1 MDSDNKRPYEDEE
14 QPVKKL
20 KPLNQLSE
28 DGPLTQGDVVYFQ
41 KEAIWRQMRIYK
53 QNCARLT
60 KDVETLKEK
69 YEANEQKINCLDMW
83 YEQIYNNIKGY
94 LSIDQS
100 EELNEFLLIRV
111 TNASTD
117 SVSQTLDR
125 RREELLKV
133 LTPLFK
139 EIKSASVEGKDWAEQ
154 YEKLNSEYTA
164 LKASNSTLGKLKY
177 ELERKVDD
185 LEKDILHIMKEQ
197 ERQNSNTLKRVDESI
212 ANGHTEDK
220 DSSHMNSQPNQ
231 SSSNGKEVEID
242 NEKLESLTTSL
253 DDAKHENKLLEEQM
267 SKLSEKY
274 HSSMTELENWKDRLH
289 NLTEADFQNSSTFQ
303 QLSTKK
309 NELSESIV
317 NLQKSNDAAINKLNK
332 LEASQNNIREF
343 FDKAI
348 LQENEQLKSQ
358 LSKNENDLAR
368 IRAAR
373 DELLSKQTILK
384 LELDNRPV
392 NEALSNTN
400 RILHERI
407 RSLEKERNKGY
418 EDNKLADLSK
428 EELLQRVLMMTEEI
442 KEIEQVFEKTRESSL
457 VKLNSAAEQES
468 LNKKL
473 TIEKTK
479 ADQKYFASMRLKDSL
494 VSENRILKAQVS
506 KSQELINKLG
516 EAEKKY
522 LEKIEA
528 LTTSVTEYKTI
539 KESSIKEN
547 MKLRESVSGLDIKCN
562 ALERNLDSL
571 KSSYSDKTERLNDSE
586 HQLSEK
592 TNSLSKLQHKLQS
605 TDLLLKKYKS
615 NNTTSILQEDEKQLE
630 ALRSIAK
637 CSVCSKNWKDT
648 VITACGHVFCQKC
661 VQERLAARLRRCP
674 TCNKGFSANDML
686 GIHL

>member
-1 MDSDNKRPYEDEE
+1 MDNDNKRQYEDEK

-20 KPLNQLSE
+20 KPLQQLSE
-28 DGPLTQGDVVYFQ
+28 DGPLTQSDVVYFQ

-53 QNCARLT
+53 QSCAKLT
-60 KDVETLKEK
+60 REVETLKEK
-69 YEANEQKINCLDMW
+69 YETNEEKINCLDMW

-94 LSIDQS
+94 LPTDQN

-117 SVSQTLDR
+117 SLSQTLDR

-133 LTPLFK
+133 LTPLLK
-139 EIKSASVEGKDWAEQ
+139 ETKSSSVEGKDWAEQ
-154 YEKLNSEYTA
+154 YEKLNSEYTV

-177 ELERKVDD
+177 DLERKVDD
-185 LEKDILHIMKEQ
+185 LEKNILNLMKEQ
-197 ERQNSNTLKRVDESI
+197 ERQNSKTLKRVDESI
-212 ANGHTEDK
+212 ANGHTDDK
-220 DSSHMNSQPNQ
+220 DSSRMDSQPNQ
-231 SSSNGKEVEID
+231 SSSNSKDVEVD

-253 DDAKHENKLLEEQM
+253 DDAKHENKLLEEQLN
-267 SKLSEKY
+267 KLSEKY
-274 HSSMTELENWKDRLH
+274 HSSTTELENWKDRLL
-289 NLTEADFQNSSTFQ
+289 NLTEADLQNSSAFQ
-303 QLSTKK
+303 QLSMRKD
-309 NELSESIV
+309 ELSENIIT
-317 NLQKSNDAAINKLNK
+317 LQKSNDAAINKLNK
-332 LEASQNNIREF
+332 LEASQNNIKEF
-343 FDKAI
+343 FDKAL

-358 LSKNENDLAR
+358 LTKNENDLVR
-368 IRAAR
+368 IRTAR

-384 LELDNRPV
+384 LELDNLPV
-392 NEALSNTN
+392 NEVLINTN
-400 RILHERI
+400 RRLYERI
-407 RSLEKERNKGY
+407 KSLEKERN
-418 EDNKLADLSK
+418 EDFEDSKLAGLSK
-428 EELLQRVLMMTEEI
+428 EDLIQRVLMMTEEI

-494 VSENRILKAQVS
+494 VSENRVLKAQVS

-522 LEKIEA
+522 VEKIET
-528 LTTSVTEYKTI
+528 LTTSITEYKAI
-539 KESSIKEN
+539 KDSSIKEN
-547 MKLRESVSGLDIKCN
+547 MKLRENANGLELKCN
-562 ALERNLDSL
+562 ALEESL
-571 KSSYSDKTERLNDSE
+571 NSLRSSYSDRTELLNSTER
-586 HQLSEK
+586 QLSEK